1 VKDASMTRSRLIAA
15 AVLALAGAA
24 AAVPFAGAQDAKG
37 DDALRAAL
45 AESKATGKGLT
56 FYIRGATVPGL
67 VVSVGDKFVTAKN
80 QSGLVVVRIDSI
92 DAVAGPITGKP

>member
-1 VKDASMTRSRLIAA
+1 MTGSRLLVSATLTIAC
-15 AVLALAGAA
+15 AGAVYLLTTQA
-24 AAVPFAGAQDAKG
+24 HAQAPKA

-56 FYIRGATVPGL
+56 FYVRGATVPGL
-67 VVSVGDKFVTAKN
+67 VVSMDDKFVTAKN
-80 QSGLVVVRIDSI
+80 QAGLVVVRIDSI

>member
-1 VKDASMTRSRLIAA
+1 MSGSRLLLSAGLTVACAGAIYF
-15 AVLALAGAA
+15 LAGKAH
-24 AAVPFAGAQDAKG
+24 AQPRT

-56 FYIRGATVPGL
+56 FYVRGATVPGL
-67 VVSVGDKFVTAKN
+67 VVSVDDKFVTAKN
-80 QSGLVVVRIDSI
+80 QAGLVVVRIDSI